1 MERSKEQ
8 DGSEKPTGSEPDSG
22 APGLSLKREIGL
34 WSAVSMT
41 AGCMIG
47 SGIFM
52 SPQGVLVYMGSPGAS
67 LVVWATCGL
76 LAMLGALCYAELG
89 SLVPES
95 GGDYAYILRTF
106 GSLPAFLV
114 IYTFVLVARPAAITA
129 VSLSFAEYALAP
141 FYPGCSSFPQI
152 TVKIVASSC
161 ILLLLLI
168 NFWSSRIST
177 VVMNVCT
184 AAKVFSLLI
193 IVVGGAVVLA
203 QGHSRAESW
212 PFAFHNTTQQA
223 GRIGMAFYQGL
234 WSFDGWNNVNMV
246 VEELKNPK
254 QNLVWAVMI
263 AIPLV
268 TVLYVLVNI
277 SYLLVMSPSEILSSD
292 AMAVSWG
299 NQVLGSWAWLV
310 PLAVALS
317 TFGTVNGAFFSGSRL
332 CYAAAREGH
341 MPQLMSMIH
350 VHRLTP
356 VPALV
361 FTTAVAL
368 VLVIPGNFSTFVN
381 FLSFLSWLTS
391 GTTFGCL
398 LYLRIKTKNLPHTY
412 KVPTFLPAIMLLVSL
427 YLVLAPVIDHPQME
441 FLYIFFFLL
450 SGFLVYFLLF
460 RFQCQ
465 SKCVQAATMHLQ
477 LLLEVAPTT
486 TDH

>member
-1 MERSKEQ
+1 MERSDERDGGDRPEGQEQ
-8 DGSEKPTGSEPDSG
+8 SSVE
-22 APGLSLKREIGL
+22 PGLALKREIGL
-34 WSAVSMT
+34 WSAVSIT

-67 LVVWATCGL
+67 LIVWATCGI
-76 LAMLGALCYAELG
+76 LAMLGALCYAEMG

-114 IYTFVLVARPAAITA
+114 IYTFVLVGRPAAITA
-129 VSLSFAEYALAP
+129 VSLSLAEYALAP
-141 FYPGCSSFPQI
+141 FYPGCSSLPQI
-152 TVKIVASSC
+152 IVKIVACSC

-168 NFWSSRIST
+168 NFWSSRMST

-184 AAKVFSLLI
+184 VAKVFSLLV
-193 IVVGGAVVLA
+193 IVVGGIVVLA
-203 QGHSRAESW
+203 QGRSRTE
-212 PFAFHNTTQQA
+212 FLLYAFHNTTQQA
-223 GRIGMAFYQGL
+223 GSIGMAFYQGL
-234 WSFDGWNNVNMV
+234 WSFEGWTNINMV

-254 QNLVWAVMI
+254 NLVWAVMI

-268 TVLYVLVNI
+268 TILYVLVNI
-277 SYLLVMSPSEILSSD
+277 SYLLVMSPLEILSSD

-310 PLAVALS
+310 PLAVVLS

-341 MPQLMSMIH
+341 MPQIMSMIH

-356 VPALV
+356 APALV

-412 KVPTFLPAIMLLVSL
+412 KVPTFIPAIMLLVSL
-427 YLVLAPVIDHPQME
+427 YLVLAPIIDHPQME
-441 FLYIFFFLL
+441 FLYILLFLL

-460 RFQCQ
+460 HFQCQ
-465 SKCVQAATMHLQ
+465 SKCMQAATVHLQ
-477 LLLEVAPTT
+477 LLLEVAPTAKG
-486 TDH
+486 H

>member
-8 DGSEKPTGSEPDSG
+8 DGSEKPTGPEHDSG

-76 LAMLGALCYAELG
+76 LAMLGALCYAEMG
-89 SLVPES
+89 SLVPET

-114 IYTFVLVARPAAITA
+114 IYMFVLVARPAAITA

-184 AAKVFSLLI
+184 AAKVFSLLV
-193 IVVGGAVVLA
+193 IVVGGTVVLA
-203 QGHSRAESW
+203 QGRSRAESLL
-212 PFAFHNTTQQA
+212 FAFHNTTQQA
-223 GRIGMAFYQGL
+223 GRIGMAFYHGL
-234 WSFDGWNNVNMV
+234 WSFDGWNNINMV

-254 QNLVWAVMI
+254 GKTEIHKRGIILN
-263 AIPLV
+263 
-268 TVLYVLVNI
+268 
-277 SYLLVMSPSEILSSD
+277 SY
-292 AMAVSWG
+292 
-299 NQVLGSWAWLV
+299 
-310 PLAVALS
+310 
-317 TFGTVNGAFFSGSRL
+317 
-332 CYAAAREGH
+332 
-341 MPQLMSMIH
+341 
-350 VHRLTP
+350 
-356 VPALV
+356 
-361 FTTAVAL
+361 
-368 VLVIPGNFSTFVN
+368 
-381 FLSFLSWLTS
+381 
-391 GTTFGCL
+391 
-398 LYLRIKTKNLPHTY
+398 
-412 KVPTFLPAIMLLVSL
+412 
-427 YLVLAPVIDHPQME
+427 
-441 FLYIFFFLL
+441 
-450 SGFLVYFLLF
+450 
-460 RFQCQ
+460 CQ
-465 SKCVQAATMHLQ
+465 HSY
-477 LLLEVAPTT
+477 
-486 TDH
+486 

>member
-1 MERSKEQ
+1 MERSEEK
-8 DGSEKPTGSEPDSG
+8 DGSDKPAGQEQGSG
-22 APGLSLKREIGL
+22 AAELMLKREIGL

-52 SPQGVLVYMGSPGAS
+52 SPQGVLVYIGSPGAS
-67 LVVWATCGL
+67 LIVWATCGI
-76 LAMLGALCYAELG
+76 LALLGALCYAELG

-114 IYTFVLVARPAAITA
+114 IYIFVLVGRPAAITA

-141 FYPGCSSFPQI
+141 FYPGCSSLPQVI
-152 TVKIVASSC
+152 VKIVASSC

-168 NFWSSRIST
+168 NFWSSRMST
-177 VVMNVCT
+177 VLMNVCT
-184 AAKVFSLLI
+184 AAKLFSLLV

-203 QGHSRAESW
+203 QGHIPTESLF
-212 PFAFHNTTQQA
+212 FAFHNTTQQA

-234 WSFDGWNNVNMV
+234 WSFDGWNNINTVI
-246 VEELKNPK
+246 EELTNPK
-254 QNLVWAVMI
+254 QNLVWAVAI

-268 TVLYVLVNI
+268 TILYVLVNI

-292 AMAVSWG
+292 AIAVSWG
-299 NQVLGSWAWLV
+299 DQVLGSWAWLV

-317 TFGTVNGAFFSGSRL
+317 TFGAVNGGFFSGSRV

-356 VPALV
+356 APALI

-368 VLVIPGNFSTFVN
+368 LLVIPGNFSTFVN
-381 FLSFLSWLTS
+381 LLSFLSWLTY
-391 GTTFGCL
+391 GTTFACL
-398 LYLRIKTKNLPHTY
+398 LYLRIKTRNLPHTY
-412 KVPTFLPAIMLLVSL
+412 KVPTFIPAIMLLVSL
-427 YLVLAPVIDHPQME
+427 YLVLAPIIDHPQME
-441 FLYIFFFLL
+441 FLYIFLFVL
-450 SGFLVYFLLF
+450 SGFPVYFLLF
-460 RFQCQ
+460 HFQCQ
-465 SKCVQAATMHLQ
+465 SKCIQTATTHLQ

-486 TDH
+486 KDH